1 MQQLNPHVMQPTPPF
16 LADPF
21 TGRQL
26 HLSNILPSKQNLD
39 LVCMENDL
47 QFNLVLDKQERKR
60 EIQMDMAREKE
71 EEELERQR
79 LQKLKSRQQDL
90 NGGPSGKNDG
100 SQPGENNDQDGALHS
115 QEANEQKNNE
125 NG

>member
-1 MQQLNPHVMQPTPPF
+1 MPQTAPYEV
-16 LADPF
+16 DPF
-21 TGRQL
+21 TGRPFDFD
-26 HLSNILPSKQNLD
+26 HIRPSKQNID

-47 QFNLVLDKQERKR
+47 QFNMVLEKQERKR

-90 NGGPSGKNDG
+90 NGGP
-100 SQPGENNDQDGALHS
+100 
-115 QEANEQKNNE
+115 
-125 NG
+125 

>member
-1 MQQLNPHVMQPTPPF
+1 MPPTPPF
-16 LADPF
+16 FADPF
-21 TGRQL
+21 TGQKL
-26 HLSNILPSKQNLD
+26 DFDASGPSKQNID

-47 QFNLVLDKQERKR
+47 QFNHVLEKQERKR

-90 NGGPSGKNDG
+90 NGGP
-100 SQPGENNDQDGALHS
+100 
-115 QEANEQKNNE
+115 
-125 NG
+125 